1 MCASNAFLSSVGVQI
16 YAFGH
21 RRWPDVVKAQ
31 AVAETLRPGAT
42 VNAMAVRFG
51 VQPNQSRLGDAW
63 RRTALWSCKW
73 RMIIHGEKPMTSA
86 DGCSRWR
93 RVALILATICL
104 SGCVTGASEVDSLG
118 ACPPVVGYSRAF
130 QERAAEELALLPESS
145 AVAEMLSDYAVMR

>member
-1 MCASNAFLSSVGVQI
+1 MCGTNAFLRSLGVVI
-16 YAFGH
+16 YASGH

-42 VNAMAVRFG
+42 VNAVAVRFG
-51 VQPNQSRLGDAW
+51 VQPNRLSAW
-63 RRTALWSCKW
+63 RRTALWSCQR

-86 DGCSRWR
+86 DGCSMRR
-93 RVALILATICL
+93 RVALGLVAIWL
-104 SGCVTGASEVDSLG
+104 SGCATGASDVASLG